1 MEIRITRRNRDVVS
15 DTHGTSLLGAV
26 NHAMLIFQCLTF
38 FGKKPRKPLSTIV
51 IWPAFTSKGLE
62 VCLHPHI
69 IMDACWLN

>member
-15 DTHGTSLLGAV
+15 DTRYKP
-26 NHAMLIFQCLTF
+26 
-38 FGKKPRKPLSTIV
+38 FGCGESCNANISMPYFLCKKPRKPLSTIV

>member
-38 FGKKPRKPLSTIV
+38 CVKNPENL
-51 IWPAFTSKGLE
+51 
-62 VCLHPHI
+62 
-69 IMDACWLN
+69 